1 MAFISEA
8 QKNIILSKE
17 KYILINSYTSSHKTD
32 TLIKICGENTEC
44 NILFITLV
52 ASITI
57 EIKDR
62 CEQRYSCHFKKS
74 GNKYNS
80 ENIFIYTYDAWIH
93 SMLLLNKVPFIN
105 TEFEQKRKLCKEL
118 NPKCYSSTGKKIDL
132 LIIDEVQDFS
142 QEQMEIIVQLHLRN
156 KKMRIIAAGDFMQSL
171 YYKGGIHSM
180 NLFKSG
186 IPEHICYNL

>member
-8 QKNIILSKE
+8 QKSIVLSKE
-17 KYILINSYTSSHKTD
+17 KYILINGCAGSHKTD

-62 CEQRYSCHFKKS
+62 CEARYSCHFKKS

-80 ENIFIYTYDAWIH
+80 GNIFISTYDAWIH
-93 SMLLLNKVPFIN
+93 STLLFNKVPFIN
-105 TEFEQKRKLCKEL
+105 TEFGQKRKLCKEL

-142 QEQMEIIVQLHLRN
+142 QEQMEIIVQLHLRH
-156 KKMRIIAAGDFMQSL
+156 KKLRIIAAGDFMQSL